1 MVFVNWKGTSRLN
14 KYHLAQI
21 NVAQAIAEMESDVMT
36 GFVSRLDE
44 INAIADQAP
53 GFIWRLQDED
63 GNATSINVFDDD
75 LMLVNISVW
84 EDIEA
89 LRDFVYKT
97 IHTELLKG
105 RDAWFHEM
113 GSIHMALWWVPAGH
127 IPTEQEAK
135 DKLEYIRQH
144 GPSSVVF
151 TFGRTFPSP
160 ALADAD
166 SAA

>member
-1 MVFVNWKGTSRLN
+1 
-14 KYHLAQI
+14 
-21 NVAQAIAEMESDVMT
+21 MESDVMT

-53 GFIWRLQDED
+53 GFIWRLQSEQDD
-63 GNATSINVFDDD
+63 ATVVPIFDDD

-84 EDIEA
+84 KSVDA
-89 LRDFVYKT
+89 LKGFVFT
-97 IHTELLKG
+97 SIHTELLKG
-105 RDAWFHEM
+105 RDAWFHKM

-144 GPSSVVF
+144 GPSSVAF
-151 TFGRTFPSP
+151 TFASTFPSP
-160 ALADAD
+160 ALVDPD
-166 SAA
+166 STA